1 MIVSKS
7 LTFSGAAPTR
17 KIAFY
22 EAPGPVLREFFLY
35 RPSIERAG
43 APLVV
48 SVHGIARNAPAH
60 TYRLIEEAERYGLTV
75 AAPLFA
81 KEKYGQYQQLQDP
94 RSGVRSDLALL
105 DIIAAASRLSQASA
119 QEVLLFGFSGGAQ
132 FAHRFVLAHPRRV
145 RSAVLVAAGW
155 YTFPDHAQR
164 YPFGLDLSEAELD
177 IGIDLR
183 GALDVPQHV
192 IVGELD
198 IERDNSLRQSRRLD
212 RVQGHT
218 RLERAY
224 RWVEAMGEFHRAG
237 NGAAPT
243 FLTLPD
249 VGHSFTAA
257 VERACLPRHV
267 FDRFARDAGLKPL
280 DQG

>member
-1 MIVSKS
+1 MIVTKQ
-7 LTFSGAAPTR
+7 LTPPTTAPTR

-35 RPSIERAG
+35 RPNLECAG

-60 TYRLIEEAERYGLTV
+60 VYRLIEEADRYGLTV

-94 RSGVRSDLALL
+94 KSGVRSDLALL

-119 QEVLLFGFSGGAQ
+119 QKILLFGFSGGAQ
-132 FAHRFVLAHPRRV
+132 FAHRFVLTHPQRV
-145 RSAVLVAAGW
+145 SSAVLVAAGW
-155 YTFPDHAQR
+155 YTFPDQAQS
-164 YPFGLDLSEAELD
+164 YPFGLDLSEAELNID
-177 IGIDLR
+177 FDLR
-183 GALDVPQHV
+183 GALEVPQHV
-192 IVGELD
+192 MVGELD
-198 IERDNSLRQSRRLD
+198 VERDNSLRQSRRLD

-224 RWVEAMGEFHRAG
+224 RWVEAMGEFQQAG
-237 NGAAPT
+237 NGVAPT

-249 VGHSFTAA
+249 VGHNFTAA

-267 FDRFARDAGLKPL
+267 FDRFARDAGLQPL